1 MNPECQFWWNWWVQ
15 FAVAVGTFL
24 TVAAALF
31 IALYGEKLRAKYF
44 PPLLSLKLG
53 KPEGERTQLK
63 DQNGAYIDDVRYY
76 YVEVSNARRWSRADQ
91 TQVFL
96 IRIEEPGPSGNLQIT
111 WSGDIPIRWRNQEI
125 VPLLRTVGPSADC
138 DFCRVERN
146 GGLWLMPL
154 IIPNNLN
161 AHRTGH
167 CTFVA
172 TLQARSTLVDSEFL
186 RILVAW
192 DGGWDDGVEEMKSHL
207 NIKPA

>member
-1 MNPECQFWWNWWVQ
+1 MQ